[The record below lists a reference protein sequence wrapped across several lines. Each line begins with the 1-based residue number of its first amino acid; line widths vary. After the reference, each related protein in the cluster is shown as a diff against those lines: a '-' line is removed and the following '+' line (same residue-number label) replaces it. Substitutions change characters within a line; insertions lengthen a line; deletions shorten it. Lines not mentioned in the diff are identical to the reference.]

1 MLRKRNGESLMD
13 YVDRMDADFEKYRKE
28 FIKMIKKAVGMN
40 KKVYFRESSI
50 YDTGMY
56 VNDDFI
62 KINSID
68 VSKSG
73 VGIAYTTYE
82 YAGDARRNVNGK
94 NKYNN
99 LCVLSMQTYWYIVYA
114 IENLIVEKV
123 DY

>member
-56 VNDDFI
+56 VNADFI